1 MSTYQCPKCFN
12 ILPLSNKILH
22 DLKCTKESPVEFSQE
37 NPYTSRL
44 SNTFDYNNN
53 DMRYSSNDY
62 SNLRI
67 SSNFDLASEIR
78 NTAGPMYHKRMSYMN
93 DDGTTTEIKK
103 DTNMAGKEE
112 LLEITYDPQ
121 GNIIGRKKADGGS
134 SNVKFKFHEL
144 QEYSTYDPMDNYN
157 IYEGGNVY
165 VQTVPTTEIVYQPI
179 ESYTINY
186 SNIPYEHDF
195 GSRGYSLMDSN
206 ISSGNNV
213 KMVDLNENSNNYTDN
228 NYNYNNNNQSYN
240 TNENLDQYF
249 TNNNTNSYINNNDYT
264 SYNNNINNNNQSY
277 NTNEN
282 LDQYFTNNNTN
293 SYINNNDYTSYNNN
307 INYNTNEYSN
317 YYQNTSTNNNYNNT
331 LNDTNN
337 YNYQSF
343 QNNGNKPF
351 QCAKVT
357 KLN

>member
-12 ILPLSNKILH
+12 VLPISNKILH
-22 DLKCTKESPVEFSQE
+22 DLKCTKESPCELSQE

-44 SNTFDYNNN
+44 SNTFDFNNN
-53 DMRYSSNDY
+53 NMRYSSNDY

-67 SSNFDLASEIR
+67 SSNFDLTSEIR
-78 NTAGPMYHKRMSYMN
+78 NTAGPMYHKRMSFMN

-144 QEYSTYDPMDNYN
+144 QDYSTYDPMDNYN
-157 IYEGGNVY
+157 IYEGGSVY

-179 ESYTINY
+179 ESYTIDY
-186 SNIPYEHDF
+186 SNNTYGHDF
-195 GSRGYSLMDSN
+195 GSRGYSLMNNN
-206 ISSGNNV
+206 IENGNNV
-213 KMVDLNENSNNYTDN
+213 KMVDLNENNNNFSNN
-228 NYNYNNNNQSYN
+228 NYNYNIQSYD
-240 TNENLDQYF
+240 TNENLERYF
-249 TNNNTNSYINNNDYT
+249 TDNNNNSYVNTNNND
-264 SYNNNINNNNQSY
+264 
-277 NTNEN
+277 
-282 LDQYFTNNNTN
+282 F
-293 SYINNNDYTSYNNN
+293 TSYNNN
-307 INYNTNEYSN
+307 INYSTNNYSN
-317 YYQNTSTNNNYNNT
+317 IFENTLSSNNYNNT
-331 LNDTNN
+331 FNNTNN
-337 YNYQSF
+337 YNYQNF
-343 QNNGNKPF
+343 QSSESVPF

>member
-12 ILPLSNKILH
+12 VLPLSNKILH

-44 SNTFDYNNN
+44 SNTFDYN
-53 DMRYSSNDY
+53 DIRHSSNDF

-67 SSNFDLASEIR
+67 SSNFDLASDIR

-134 SNVKFKFHEL
+134 SSVKFKFHEL
-144 QEYSTYDPMDNYN
+144 QEYNTYDPMDNYN
-157 IYEGGNVY
+157 IYEGGSVY

-179 ESYTINY
+179 ESYTVDY
-186 SNIPYEHDF
+186 SSIPYEHDF

-206 ISSGNNV
+206 ISNGNNV
-213 KMVDLNENSNNYTDN
+213 KMVDINENGNNYSNN
-228 NYNYNNNNQSYN
+228 NYNYDNNNIQSYS
-240 TNENLDQYF
+240 TNDNLNQYF
-249 TNNNTNSYINNNDYT
+249 TNNTNSYTNTNNNDYT
-264 SYNNNINNNNQSY
+264 SYNNNY
-277 NTNEN
+277 NTN
-282 LDQYFTNNNTN
+282 DYSSYF
-293 SYINNNDYTSYNNN
+293 
-307 INYNTNEYSN
+307 
-317 YYQNTSTNNNYNNT
+317 QNTSTSNNYNNIF
-331 LNDTNN
+331 NDTNN
-337 YNYQSF
+337 YNYQNI
-343 QNNGNKPF
+343 QNNEDTSF

>member
-12 ILPLSNKILH
+12 VLPISNKILH
-22 DLKCTKESPVEFSQE
+22 DLKCTKERPVEFSQE
-37 NPYTSRL
+37 NPYTSGFYNSYDL
-44 SNTFDYNNN
+44 NNN

-67 SSNFDLASEIR
+67 SSNFNLSSEIR
-78 NTAGPMYHKRMSYMN
+78 NTAGPMYHKRMSFMN

-103 DTNMAGKEE
+103 DTNMQGKEE

-144 QEYSTYDPMDNYN
+144 QDYSTYDPMDNYN
-157 IYEGGNVY
+157 IYEGGSVY

-179 ESYTINY
+179 ETYTIDY
-186 SNIPYEHDF
+186 SNNTYGHDF

-206 ISSGNNV
+206 ISYGNNV
-213 KMVDLNENSNNYTDN
+213 KMVDLNENKNN
-228 NYNYNNNNQSYN
+228 NYNYNSNIQSYDIN
-240 TNENLDQYF
+240 GNLERYF
-249 TNNNTNSYINNNDYT
+249 TDNNSNSYTNINNNDYT
-264 SYNNNINNNNQSY
+264 SYNN
-277 NTNEN
+277 
-282 LDQYFTNNNTN
+282 
-293 SYINNNDYTSYNNN
+293 
-307 INYNTNEYSN
+307 INYNTSDYSN
-317 YYQNTSTNNNYNNT
+317 YFQNSSSSNNSNNIF
-331 LNDTNN
+331 NNTNN
-337 YNYQSF
+337 YNYNY
-343 QNNGNKPF
+343 QNFESNEGVPF

>member
-12 ILPLSNKILH
+12 VLPLSNKILH
-22 DLKCTKESPVEFSQE
+22 DLKCTKESPVELSQE

-44 SNTFDYNNN
+44 SNTFDYN
-53 DMRYSSNDY
+53 DIRYSSNDF

-67 SSNFDLASEIR
+67 SSNFDLASDIR

-134 SNVKFKFHEL
+134 SSVKFKFHEL
-144 QEYSTYDPMDNYN
+144 QEYNTYDPMDNYN
-157 IYEGGNVY
+157 IYEGGSVY

-179 ESYTINY
+179 ESYTVDY
-186 SNIPYEHDF
+186 SSIPYEHDF

-206 ISSGNNV
+206 ISNGNNV
-213 KMVDLNENSNNYTDN
+213 KMVDINENGNNYSNN
-228 NYNYNNNNQSYN
+228 NYNYDNNNIQSYS
-240 TNENLDQYF
+240 TNDNLNQYF
-249 TNNNTNSYINNNDYT
+249 TNNTNSYTNTNNNDYT
-264 SYNNNINNNNQSY
+264 SYNNNY
-277 NTNEN
+277 NTN
-282 LDQYFTNNNTN
+282 DYSSYF
-293 SYINNNDYTSYNNN
+293 
-307 INYNTNEYSN
+307 
-317 YYQNTSTNNNYNNT
+317 QNTSTNNNYNNT
-331 LNDTNN
+331 FNDTNN
-337 YNYQSF
+337 YNYQNI
-343 QNNGNKPF
+343 QNNEDTSF

>member
-12 ILPLSNKILH
+12 VLPLSNKILH

-44 SNTFDYNNN
+44 SNTFDYN
-53 DMRYSSNDY
+53 DIRYSSNDF

-67 SSNFDLASEIR
+67 SSNFDLASDIR
-78 NTAGPMYHKRMSYMN
+78 NTAGPIYHKRMSYMN

-134 SNVKFKFHEL
+134 SSVRFKFHEL
-144 QEYSTYDPMDNYN
+144 QEYNTYDPMDNYN
-157 IYEGGNVY
+157 IYEGGSVY

-179 ESYTINY
+179 ESYTVDY
-186 SNIPYEHDF
+186 SSIPYEHDF

-206 ISSGNNV
+206 ISNGNNV
-213 KMVDLNENSNNYTDN
+213 KMVDINENGNNYSNN
-228 NYNYNNNNQSYN
+228 NYNYDNNNIQSYS
-240 TNENLDQYF
+240 TNDNLNQYF
-249 TNNNTNSYINNNDYT
+249 TNNTNSYTNTNNNDYT
-264 SYNNNINNNNQSY
+264 SYNNNY
-277 NTNEN
+277 NTN
-282 LDQYFTNNNTN
+282 DYSSYF
-293 SYINNNDYTSYNNN
+293 
-307 INYNTNEYSN
+307 
-317 YYQNTSTNNNYNNT
+317 QNTSTSNNYNNIF
-331 LNDTNN
+331 NDTNN
-337 YNYQSF
+337 YNYQNI
-343 QNNGNKPF
+343 QNNEDTSF

>member
-12 ILPLSNKILH
+12 VLPLSNKILH
-22 DLKCTKESPVEFSQE
+22 DLKCTKESPVELSQE

-44 SNTFDYNNN
+44 SNTFDYN
-53 DMRYSSNDY
+53 DIRYSSNDF

-67 SSNFDLASEIR
+67 SSNFDLASDIR

-134 SNVKFKFHEL
+134 SSVKFKFHEL
-144 QEYSTYDPMDNYN
+144 QE
-157 IYEGGNVY
+157 
-165 VQTVPTTEIVYQPI
+165 VYQPI
-179 ESYTINY
+179 ESYTVDY
-186 SNIPYEHDF
+186 SSIPYEHDF

-206 ISSGNNV
+206 ISNGNNV
-213 KMVDLNENSNNYTDN
+213 KMVDINENGNNYSNN
-228 NYNYNNNNQSYN
+228 NYNYDNNNIQSYS
-240 TNENLDQYF
+240 TNDNLNQYF
-249 TNNNTNSYINNNDYT
+249 TNNTNSYTNTNNNDYT
-264 SYNNNINNNNQSY
+264 SYNNNY
-277 NTNEN
+277 NTN
-282 LDQYFTNNNTN
+282 DYSSYF
-293 SYINNNDYTSYNNN
+293 
-307 INYNTNEYSN
+307 
-317 YYQNTSTNNNYNNT
+317 QNTSTSNNYNNIF
-331 LNDTNN
+331 NDTNN
-337 YNYQSF
+337 YNYNYQNI
-343 QNNGNKPF
+343 QNNEDTSF

>member
-12 ILPLSNKILH
+12 VLPLSNKILH

-44 SNTFDYNNN
+44 SNTFDYN
-53 DMRYSSNDY
+53 DIRYSSNDF

-67 SSNFDLASEIR
+67 SSNFDLASDIR

-134 SNVKFKFHEL
+134 SSVKFKFHEL
-144 QEYSTYDPMDNYN
+144 QEYNTYDPMDNYN
-157 IYEGGNVY
+157 IYEGGSVY

-179 ESYTINY
+179 ESYTVDY
-186 SNIPYEHDF
+186 SSIPYEHDF

-206 ISSGNNV
+206 ISNGNNV
-213 KMVDLNENSNNYTDN
+213 KMVDINDNGNNYSNN
-228 NYNYNNNNQSYN
+228 NYNYDNNNIQSYS
-240 TNENLDQYF
+240 TNDNLNQYF
-249 TNNNTNSYINNNDYT
+249 TNNTNSYTNTNNNDYT
-264 SYNNNINNNNQSY
+264 SYNNNY
-277 NTNEN
+277 NTN
-282 LDQYFTNNNTN
+282 DYSSYF
-293 SYINNNDYTSYNNN
+293 
-307 INYNTNEYSN
+307 
-317 YYQNTSTNNNYNNT
+317 QNTSTSNNYNNIF
-331 LNDTNN
+331 NDTNN
-337 YNYQSF
+337 YNYQNI
-343 QNNGNKPF
+343 QNNEDTSF